1 MQEAIRAAGIGPVAK
16 LPREKL
22 TSPREPAEAIAFLVS
37 SAGDR
42 FAGQELD
49 IRNADFRAAAGLA
62 PLAA

>member
-22 TSPREPAEAIAFLVS
+22 TSPREPAEAIAFLCS
-37 SAGDR
+37 HGADR

-49 IRNADFRAAAGLA
+49 IRNADFRAACGLA
-62 PLAA
+62 PLVA